1 MHSLLFLQSDQNPV
15 FCWYFHWEQQQV
27 VCQVNWPRS
36 NKGRVC
42 QKLKWIFFFFSF
54 GDNWISNTQSYW
66 NFMERKKIHPVPK
79 KYIYKKKQYFST
91 WERHTLP
98 GWEAP
103 VDLSLILALVATLS
117 FHWVEFFPLVKPRNG
132 WVDYKLSPQPPLTQ
146 GWVIGWHGKWV
157 TIQFWMNYP
166 FYKTTIISTKLL
178 RILLII

>member
-15 FCWYFHWEQQQV
+15 FCWYFQWEQQQV
-27 VCQVNWPRS
+27 V
-36 NKGRVC
+36 
-42 QKLKWIFFFFSF
+42 
-54 GDNWISNTQSYW
+54 DNWISNTQSYL
-66 NFMERKKIHPVPK
+66 NFMERKKIHPVHK
-79 KYIYKKKQYFST
+79 KIYLSIKNTVFQYLREAYTSWLGGSSGFKPYI
-91 WERHTLP
+91 L
-98 GWEAP
+98 
-103 VDLSLILALVATLS
+103 LATLS

-166 FYKTTIISTKLL
+166 FYKTTVISTKLL